1 VVFEKL
7 KFSDTLRKIGFCM
20 GVLDLLRRR
29 RSIRKYQSK
38 SVEAEK
44 LAVVLEAARLGPSAA
59 NLQPCHFIVVSKPE
73 VRESLR
79 AAYKADWFVNAPII
93 VVGCV
98 DSKVAW
104 RRRDGEDYGKVDMAI
119 AMQNLVLAATE
130 LGLGTCWIAAFDEDA
145 AKKALAVPEE
155 VRVVALTPLGYPD
168 EQKGSV
174 VDRKSLEAFVHSEKW

>member
-1 VVFEKL
+1 LVLKSLNFHVSLWKL
-7 KFSDTLRKIGFCM
+7 SLFMS
-20 GVLDLLRRR
+20 VLDLLRRR
-29 RSIRKYQSK
+29 RSIRKYQSAP
-38 SVEAEK
+38 VEAEK
-44 LAVVLEAARLGPSAA
+44 LAAVLEAARLGPSAA

-79 AAYKADWFVNAPII
+79 AVYKAEWFVSAPVI

-104 RRRDGEDYGKVDMAI
+104 RRRDGEDYGKVDVAI

-130 LGLGTCWIAAFDEDA
+130 LGLGTCWIAAFDEGG
-145 AKKALAVPEE
+145 AKRALGVPED

-168 EQKGSV
+168 EVKGSV
-174 VDRKSLEAFVHSEKW
+174 ADRKSLEVFVHNEKW